1 MKFGILDRYLLREAG
16 GAWLAVTAVLLAI
29 MLATRFARFLG
40 EAATGVLPR
49 ELLFQVVALSSLQY
63 LVILIPV
70 SLLLAIMLAL
80 GRLYKDSEIAAMH
93 GCGVGLSLF
102 YRPFILLGLLL
113 AGFSAALSFYI
124 GPWAGRT
131 SEYISKD
138 AARFV
143 QYNPFEVGRFKE
155 VADGLAVF
163 YTSDMSAAGD
173 KLGEVFAQISEASG
187 TSLLMAKSGHQT
199 VNPLTGRR
207 EVTLENGFRYRG
219 EPGQSGYEIMRYAEL
234 TTHVEPPAFAFSTN
248 RRRIYPTQELMHS
261 SDLEDRAELQWRFA
275 VPVSVLVLVLLAVP
289 LSHIGPRQGRYGKL
303 AIGIVIYLAYSQ
315 LIGAGETWISRGI
328 LPPYLGI
335 WWVHGI
341 VLIGAFC
348 LIGQRSHWWRR
359 V

>member
-1 MKFGILDRYLLREAG
+1 MKPGILDRYLLREAG
-16 GAWLAVTAVLLAI
+16 GAWLAVTLVLLSI

-49 ELLFQVVALSSLQY
+49 ELLFKVVALSSLQY
-63 LVILIPV
+63 LVILIPA

-80 GRLYKDSEIAAMH
+80 GRLYKDSEIAAMS
-93 GCGVGLSLF
+93 GCGASLMQF
-102 YRPFILLGLLL
+102 YRPFIALGILL
-113 AGFSAALSFYI
+113 AGLAAMLAFYV

-131 SEYISKD
+131 AEYISKD

-155 VADGLAVF
+155 VADGRAVF
-163 YTSDMSAAGD
+163 YTSDMNDGGAR
-173 KLGEVFAQISEASG
+173 LGEVFAQINEPSG
-187 TSLLMAKSGHQT
+187 PSLLMAKSGRQT
-199 VNPLTGRR
+199 VDPLTGRR

-219 EPGQSGYEIMRYAEL
+219 EPGRAGYEIMRYAEL

-248 RRRIYPTQELMHS
+248 RRRIYPTQALISS
-261 SDLEDRAELQWRFA
+261 SDPQDRAELQWRIA

-303 AIGIVIYLAYSQ
+303 ALGIVVYLIYSQ

-328 LPPYLGI
+328 LPAALGI
-335 WWVHGI
+335 WWVHVA
-341 VLIGAFC
+341 VLAC
-348 LIGQRSHWWRR
+348 ALWLIGQRSNWWRR
-359 V
+359 A